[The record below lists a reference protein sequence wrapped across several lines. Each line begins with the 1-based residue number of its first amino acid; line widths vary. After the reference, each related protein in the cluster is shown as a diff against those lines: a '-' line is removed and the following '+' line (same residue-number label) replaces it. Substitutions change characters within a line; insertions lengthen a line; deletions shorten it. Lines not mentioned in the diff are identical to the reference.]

1 MVTEHRFSGRIA
13 GFGTS
18 SGTRIVV
25 GIWAESP
32 LGPFTDVMLEDASG
46 HRTLLAPSDEI
57 AEFVSSTYSF
67 DEVRVVPITTRR
79 VDGGLAVSAG
89 DLSVRMRVGGLSTL
103 GRLLRVVPSLVATH
117 PAWLRVIDPVASRLV
132 AGVHTA
138 GSAGNGRQ
146 EFYGVTL
153 IRALDDAVVTRG
165 GESLGSMAP
174 LHPPVTFGF
183 GSAPPAP
190 SIVDVVTTIRE

>member
-1 MVTEHRFSGRIA
+1 MTSSFEGHIA
-13 GFGTS
+13 GIGTS

-25 GIWAESP
+25 GMWDVSP
-32 LGPFTDVMLEDASG
+32 FGSFADTMIEQPSG
-46 HRTLLAPSDEI
+46 HRILIAPRQDV
-57 AEFVSSTYSF
+57 ADFVASTYSF
-67 DEVRVVPITTRR
+67 DEVRVTPVTTRR
-79 VDGGLAVSAG
+79 VEGGLAVTAG
-89 DLSVRMRVGGLSTL
+89 DLSVRMRVGDLSTL

-138 GSAGNGRQ
+138 GTAGNGRQ

-153 IRALDDAVVTRG
+153 IRTLDDVVVTRG
-165 GESLGSMAP
+165 GESLGALAP

-183 GSAPPAP
+183 GSAPPDP
-190 SIVDVVTTIRE
+190 SIVDVVTTIRQ

>member
-13 GFGTS
+13 GFGTA

-32 LGPFTDVMLEDASG
+32 LGAFTDVMLEDADG
-46 HRTLLAPSDEI
+46 RRTLLAPSEEI
-57 AEFVSSTYSF
+57 AEFVSATYSF
-67 DEVRVVPITTRR
+67 DEVRVVPVATRR
-79 VDGGLAVSAG
+79 VDGGLAVTAG
-89 DLSVRMRVGGLSTL
+89 DLSVRMRVGGISTL

-138 GSAGNGRQ
+138 GTAGNGRQ

-153 IRALDDAVVTRG
+153 IRALDDVVATRA
-165 GESLGSMAP
+165 GESLGAMTP
-174 LHPPVTFGF
+174 LDPPVTFGF
-183 GSAPPAP
+183 GSAPPTP

>member
-25 GIWAESP
+25 GIWTESP
-32 LGPFTDVMLEDASG
+32 LGPFTDLMLEDASG

-67 DEVRVVPITTRR
+67 DDVRVTPITTRR
-79 VDGGLAVSAG
+79 VDGGLAVAAG

-103 GRLLRVVPSLVATH
+103 GRLLRVVPSLVATN
-117 PAWLRVIDPVASRLV
+117 PVWLRVIDPVASRLV

-138 GSAGNGRQ
+138 GTSGNGRQ

-153 IRALDDAVVTRG
+153 IRALDDVVATRA
-165 GESLGSMAP
+165 GESLGAMTP

-183 GSAPPAP
+183 GSAPSAP

>member
-13 GFGTS
+13 GFGTA
-18 SGTRIVV
+18 SGTRLVV

-32 LGPFTDVMLEDASG
+32 LGAFTDVMMEDAAG
-46 HRTLLAPSDEI
+46 HRTLLAPNDEV
-57 AEFVSSTYSF
+57 AAFVSATYSF
-67 DEVRVVPITTRR
+67 DEVRVVPVTTRR
-79 VDGGLAVSAG
+79 VDGGLAVTAG

-132 AGVHTA
+132 PGVHTA
-138 GSAGNGRQ
+138 GTAGGGRR

-153 IRALDDAVVTRG
+153 IRDLDGVEATRA
-165 GESLGSMAP
+165 GESLGALTP
-174 LHPPVTFGF
+174 LHPPVRFGF

>member
-1 MVTEHRFSGRIA
+1 
-13 GFGTS
+13 
-18 SGTRIVV
+18 
-25 GIWAESP
+25 
-32 LGPFTDVMLEDASG
+32 
-46 HRTLLAPSDEI
+46 
-57 AEFVSSTYSF
+57 
-67 DEVRVVPITTRR
+67 VRVVPITTRR
-79 VDGGLAVSAG
+79 VDGGIAVTAG
-89 DLSVRMRVGGLSTL
+89 DLSVRMRVGDLSTL

-138 GSAGNGRQ
+138 GTAGNGRQ

-153 IRALDDAVVTRG
+153 IRALDDVVATRS
-165 GESLGSMAP
+165 GESLGAMTP
-174 LHPPVTFGF
+174 LDPPVTFGF

>member
-13 GFGTS
+13 GFGTA

-32 LGPFTDVMLEDASG
+32 LGAFTDVMLEDSGG
-46 HRTLLAPSDEI
+46 HRTLLAPSEAI
-57 AEFVSSTYSF
+57 ARFVSATYTF
-67 DEVRVVPITTRR
+67 DEVRVVPVTTRR
-79 VDGGLAVSAG
+79 VDGGLSVAAG

-103 GRLLRVVPSLVATH
+103 GRLLRVVPSLLATH

-138 GSAGNGRQ
+138 GTAGNGRR
-146 EFYGVTL
+146 EYYGVTL
-153 IRALDDAVVTRG
+153 IRALDDVVATRA
-165 GESLGSMAP
+165 GESLGALAP
-174 LHPPVTFGF
+174 LDPPVTFGF

>member
-1 MVTEHRFSGRIA
+1 MVTEHRFTGRIA
-13 GFGTS
+13 GFGTA

-32 LGPFTDVMLEDASG
+32 LGAFTDVMLQDVDG

-79 VDGGLAVSAG
+79 VDGGIAVTAG

-138 GSAGNGRQ
+138 GTAGNGRR

-153 IRALDDAVVTRG
+153 IRDLDDVVATRS
-165 GESLGSMAP
+165 GESLGAMTP
-174 LHPPVTFGF
+174 LDPPVTFGF